1 MVRIRHTVSR
11 VLNGIWRGVR
21 RHPRVFVAVVLAVF
35 LLNVVLP
42 WTVLSVARKPWDLFS
57 FNPWLRHLPEWLQS
71 SEAAAGE
78 KLAFIYNLALYWFI
92 ADGPSDAPEWGYTA
106 TVRDILR
113 FLFIA
118 LMFGAY
124 FALWMERREQLRA
137 TPWSHRFR
145 ARGGVAGILLSTIG
159 FSTMPCSVVGC
170 GAPVLPVLGLMLTGL
185 TSSTLAMIQQVSSV
199 LTAAVLFGV
208 IAAVVSLSWLT
219 NDVSSS

>member
-1 MVRIRHTVSR
+1 MDRMRYTVRR
-11 VLNGIWRGVR
+11 VFNGIWRCMR
-21 RHPRVFVAVVLAVF
+21 RRPRVFVAIVLAVF
-35 LLNVVLP
+35 LLNLVLP

-71 SEAAAGE
+71 NEAGPGE
-78 KLAFIYNLALYWFI
+78 KLAFVYNLALYWFI

-137 TPWSHRFR
+137 NAWSHRFR

-185 TSSTLAMIQQVSSV
+185 TSGTLALIQQVSSV
-199 LTAAVLFGV
+199 LTATVLLCV
-208 IAAVVSLSWLT
+208 IAAVVSLSWVT
-219 NDVSSS
+219 NDFPSS